1 MPTCAICGEEA
12 KMHSEH
18 EEEEITWG
26 PLPVFQAQP
35 SFNMIE
41 GEEDEEEKDEDEI
54 DKFECL
60 ICFGTYS
67 DDEQFPQECMHKFC
81 HQCII
86 SHIQAKIDSGQVS
99 QIRCPWGGCED
110 AYSE

>member
-1 MPTCAICGEEA
+1 M
-12 KMHSEH
+12 
-18 EEEEITWG
+18 
-26 PLPVFQAQP
+26 FQAQP

-110 AYSE
+110 EYSE